1 MFSELLSHRC
11 AELLSVFG
19 KLGGKM
25 KKSIDMEPKRDSLS
39 RRTVLESGIQ
49 ATVCATL
56 QTLRAQN
63 GSSGASAVIPRKPY
77 PDGRPDSPL
86 RLDATDSGPI
96 IRSGQGP
103 AKCDYL
109 GAREAICF
117 RFRETYYL
125 HYDGAGPTGWR
136 ACLAVSRDLQHWDLK
151 GPVLDLGN
159 PGEDDAGTASS
170 PWTVFD
176 GHWWHMFYVGC
187 RTTSAPP
194 DRIPRV
200 PYFTLVARSR
210 HPQGPWIKQRDVDP
224 FRTKPGTYYADTAS
238 PGQIVQQDGEYLMF
252 FSAAAFWEQPKRRL
266 LRTLSIARTKNLD
279 GAWDIDPMPALPP
292 EHQIEN
298 SALYFEPTSS
308 LWYLFTNHIGLDEQG
323 EYTESIWV
331 YWSRDLTRW
340 NPEQRAVVLDQSNC
354 KWSKRCVGMPSV
366 VRVGNRLALFYDSS
380 STHTG
385 NMGRDIG
392 LAWLNLPLKTPQ

>member
-1 MFSELLSHRC
+1 M
-11 AELLSVFG
+11 V
-19 KLGGKM
+19 
-25 KKSIDMEPKRDSLS
+25 KRLTNVARPS
-39 RRTVLESGIQ
+39 RRTILRRALYS
-49 ATVCATL
+49 TVTPL
-56 QTLRAQN
+56 LAQ
-63 GSSGASAVIPRKPY
+63 Y

-298 SALYFEPTSS
+298 SALYFEPSS
-308 LWYLFTNHIGLDEQG
+308 LWFLFTNHIGLDEQG

-366 VRVGNRLALFYDSS
+366 VPCGQRWHS
-380 STHTG
+380 STTLHLRIPATWAAILDSLG
-385 NMGRDIG
+385 
-392 LAWLNLPLKTPQ
+392 